1 MIIFQTLTYKNFLS
15 TGNNPIT
22 INLNKSKSTLIVG
35 NNGSGKSTIL
45 DALSFALFGKP
56 HRNVNKNGLVNS
68 VNGRGCEVEVKFE
81 TAGHNFKVIRG
92 IKPNKFEVYQNNKMI
107 DQQTNV
113 RDYQKFLE
121 QNILKLN
128 HKSFHQIVV
137 LGSSS
142 FVPFMQ
148 LKSHDRRDVI
158 EDLLDINIFSKM
170 KVILRE
176 RNSKARELSKNFK
189 IKVDA
194 QKDKIEY
201 QKKHL
206 NQLEEINEE
215 AKQSYDEEIKD
226 CEEKLKAFRLEL
238 EKYPYGLEQKL
249 KTLRDIKDKLSSEKG
264 KCNHV
269 MKHLVDTAK
278 FFENN
283 DDCPTCTQEI
293 NKQLK
298 TAMLIEVKDQA
309 KKTQQEINHNEPK
322 YNSTCLA
329 IEQARDDINSMLD
342 TNRKIN
348 WCSDR
353 IDSLQSKQVKEVDM
367 KKPLQDLI
375 DMTYELGNIQE
386 QLNEANTDLLY
397 NDIASEML
405 KDTGIRTKVIKEYL
419 PAMNGLINQYLQVL
433 EFFVAFHLD
442 ENFEETIKSRH
453 RDTFVYDNF
462 SEGEKMRID
471 LSLLFAWRQIAKM
484 KNSTNTNLLILDE
497 TFDSSLDDDG
507 VDNLLKILLTLE
519 NGTNTFIISHKP
531 DLLENKL
538 KAKIEFKKVN
548 NFSII
553 ENYSIY

>member
-1 MIIFQTLTYKNFLS
+1 MIQFQKLQFKNFLS

-22 INLNKSKSTLIVG
+22 IQLNKSKSTLIVG

-45 DALSFALFGKP
+45 DALSFALFGRA
-56 HRNVNKNGLVNS
+56 HRNVNKPGLINS
-68 VNGRGCEVEVKFE
+68 VNGKLCEVSVEFE
-81 TAGHNFKVIRG
+81 TAGHQFKVVRG
-92 IKPNKFEVYQNNKMI
+92 IHPQTFEVWQNGKMI

-142 FVPFMQ
+142 FIPFMQ

-176 RNSKARELSKNFK
+176 RNARTKEQIRNSKIS
-189 IKVDA
+189 VDA

-206 NQLEEINEE
+206 NQLEEINKE
-215 AKQSYDEEIKD
+215 AKKSFDEEIKD
-226 CEEKLKAFRLEL
+226 AQEKLEAFRLEL

-249 KTLRDIKDKLSSEKG
+249 KTLRGIKDELTTEKG

-283 DDCPTCTQEI
+283 NDCPTCTQEI

-353 IDSLQSKQVKEVDM
+353 ITQLQSKEVKEVDM

-375 DMTYELGNIQE
+375 DMTYKLGEMQE
-386 QLNEANTDLLY
+386 TFNDATKDLLY
-397 NDIASEML
+397 NGVASEML

-419 PAMNGLINQYLQVL
+419 PAMNTLINKYLQVL
-433 EFFVAFHLD
+433 EFFVAFNLD
-442 ENFEETIKSRH
+442 ENFQETIKSRH

-484 KNSTNTNLLILDE
+484 KNSTNTNLLLLDE
-497 TFDSSLDDDG
+497 TFDSSLDEDG
-507 VDNLLKILLTLE
+507 VDNLMKILLTLE
-519 NGTNTFIISHKP
+519 DGSNTFIISHKP
-531 DLLENKL
+531 DILEGKL
-538 KAKIEFKKVN
+538 QDKIVFTKKN
-548 NFSII
+548 NFS
-553 ENYSIY
+553 SIS

>member
-1 MIIFQTLTYKNFLS
+1 MIQFQKLTYKNFLS
-15 TGNNPIT
+15 TGNNPIS

-35 NNGSGKSTIL
+35 TNGSGKSTIL

-56 HRNVNKNGLVNS
+56 HRNVNKIGLVNS
-68 VNGRGCEVEVKFE
+68 VNGKGCEVSVEFE
-81 TAGHNFKVIRG
+81 TVGHTFKVVRG
-92 IKPNKFEVYQNNKMI
+92 IKPNKFEVWQNDKMI

-142 FVPFMQ
+142 FIPFMQ

-170 KVILRE
+170 KFILRE
-176 RNSKARELSKNFK
+176 RNSRARELSKSSK
-189 IKVDA
+189 ILVDA
-194 QKDKIEY
+194 QKDKIGY

-206 NQLEEINEE
+206 NQLEEINKE

-238 EKYPYGLEQKL
+238 EKYPYELEQKL
-249 KTLRDIKDKLSSEKG
+249 KTLRNIKDELTTEKG

-309 KKTQQEINHNEPK
+309 KKTQQLITQNEPK
-322 YNSTCLA
+322 YNSTILA

-353 IDSLQSKQVKEVDM
+353 INDLTTKEVTEVDM
-367 KKPLQDLI
+367 TQPLNDLI
-375 DMTYELGNIQE
+375 DMTYKLGEMQDT
-386 QLNEANTDLLY
+386 LNESSKDLLY
-397 NDIASEML
+397 NDVASEML
-405 KDTGIRTKVIKEYL
+405 KDTGIRTKIIKEYL
-419 PAMNGLINQYLQVL
+419 PAMNTLINKYLQVL
-433 EFFVAFHLD
+433 EFFVAFNLD
-442 ENFEETIKSRH
+442 ENFQETIKSRH

-497 TFDSSLDDDG
+497 TFDSSLDEDG
-507 VDNLLKILLTLE
+507 VDNLMKILLTLE
-519 NGTNTFIISHKP
+519 DGTNTFIISHKP
-531 DLLENKL
+531 DMLESKL
-538 KAKIEFKKVN
+538 KAKIQFVKKN
-548 NFSII
+548 NFSVI
-553 ENYSIY
+553 N